1 MWYEMQDCMLELFTP
16 SVTFFVWSS
25 GGLVFPPMLGRKLGL
40 SCDIGWLLWIVILT
54 PMGKMSLTRATVRR
68 LHFRCLC
75 TYKVCVSLPLIHG
88 DKQWTLL

>member
-1 MWYEMQDCMLELFTP
+1 MLNLTIKIPQFPGCGIYEIQDCMLELFTP

-54 PMGKMSLTRATVRR
+54 P
-68 LHFRCLC
+68 
-75 TYKVCVSLPLIHG
+75 HG
-88 DKQWTLL
+88 